1 MLPSLFVYD
10 NVMEPSVWAERN
22 YIQQHRLCML
32 NRNVL
37 YQFIPHPLDLGE
49 NAFFVQGDQRF
60 ILALVLV
67 LYNIIRMKAD
77 DRKT

>member
-1 MLPSLFVYD
+1 MY
-10 NVMEPSVWAERN
+10 
-22 YIQQHRLCML
+22 RLCML

-67 LYNIIRMKAD
+67 LHNIIRMKAD
-77 DRKT
+77 DRKI